1 MDKVFII
8 AIFAT
13 LLFSIIKF
21 IEMRYLEKE
30 KKPLKFIVRDT
41 IIVFLSSTVASFS
54 FFYLENYISDFF
66 NIVTETKTLNTNATQ
81 IFTDAPGF

>member
-1 MDKVFII
+1 
-8 AIFAT
+8 
-13 LLFSIIKF
+13 
-21 IEMRYLEKE
+21 MRYLDKE

-41 IIVFLSSTVASFS
+41 IIVFLSSTVATLS

>member
-8 AIFAT
+8 AIFTT
-13 LLFSIIKF
+13 LLFSIVKF

-30 KKPLKFIVRDT
+30 KKPLKFFVRDV
-41 IIVFLSSTVASFS
+41 IIVFLSSIAAAFS

-66 NIVTETKTLNTNATQ
+66 NIVTETKTLNTNSTE
-81 IFTDAPGF
+81 IFTGVPEF

>member
-8 AIFAT
+8 AIFTT

-21 IEMRYLEKE
+21 IEMRYLDKE
-30 KKPLKFIVRDT
+30 KKPLKIIVRDT
-41 IIVFLSSTVASFS
+41 IIVFLSSVVATLS

>member
-41 IIVFLSSTVASFS
+41 IIVFLSCTLATFS

>member
-1 MDKVFII
+1 MEKVFIV

-13 LLFSIIKF
+13 ILFSIIKF
-21 IEMRYLEKE
+21 IELRYLEKE
-30 KKPLKFIVRDT
+30 QKPLKFVVRDT
-41 IIVFLSSTVASFS
+41 IIVFLSCLVSSFS

>member
-8 AIFAT
+8 AIFTT

-21 IEMRYLEKE
+21 IEMRYLDKE

-41 IIVFLSSTVASFS
+41 IIVFLSSVVATLS